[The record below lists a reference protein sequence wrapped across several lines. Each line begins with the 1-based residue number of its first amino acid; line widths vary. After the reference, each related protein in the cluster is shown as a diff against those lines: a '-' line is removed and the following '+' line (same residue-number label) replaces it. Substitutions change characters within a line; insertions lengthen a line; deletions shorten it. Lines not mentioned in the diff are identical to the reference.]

1 MTQRQASGRS
11 SWLCCASPWVR
22 RTFVGALMVT
32 HQPMLHHQ
40 HSSLGSCCTRVCTC
54 GTPAGEKF
62 VVTSAMKEL
71 RVCTF
76 DDANNWWCGEAV
88 RKADKSNAWRP
99 PYSCLL
105 QAIVL
110 TPLPPC
116 PSFPP
121 RSTRH
126 HLYSSMAPKQPNDCH
141 CQCSQDLP
149 CLFCLCRG
157 DWRRV

>member
-1 MTQRQASGRS
+1 MVGCRFGYDAKAGKWTEFLVVLRLPMGATDVR
-11 SWLCCASPWVR
+11 WSPNGNAP
-22 RTFVGALMVT
+22 TNAA
-32 HQPMLHHQ
+32 PPQ
-40 HSSLGSCCTRVCTC
+40 HSSLGSCCTRVCMC
-54 GTPAGEKF
+54 GTNAGEKF

-110 TPLPPC
+110 TPHLLAPPT
-116 PSFPP
+116 PS
-121 RSTRH
+121 
-126 HLYSSMAPKQPNDCH
+126 LNQAPSLQQHGPQTAK
-141 CQCSQDLP
+141 
-149 CLFCLCRG
+149 
-157 DWRRV
+157 